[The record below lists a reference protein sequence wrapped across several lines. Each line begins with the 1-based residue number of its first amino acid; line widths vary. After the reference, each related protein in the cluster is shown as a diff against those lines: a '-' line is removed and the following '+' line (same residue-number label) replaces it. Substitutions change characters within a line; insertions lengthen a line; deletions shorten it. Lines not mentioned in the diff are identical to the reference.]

1 MKRFL
6 KKCLI
11 SICIVLALSN
21 FIIGIPIMPG
31 ATVYAADGDILE
43 SVLGGIV
50 GVLTWVPR
58 ALTMMVSM
66 GINTIA
72 SGLYKLGLVSGH
84 SDEAREFFITPY
96 HVLFNKMEIVNINFF
111 NLNSGHGTADK
122 FRLAVAS
129 WYYTM
134 RLLAVM
140 ILLVILVYVGI
151 RMALSTIAQEQ
162 AKFKKMLVDW
172 VSAIAL
178 LFLLHYIIQF
188 VFACNDAL
196 VSAMDSLAKE
206 IGMDAFVS
214 ELISMAFGISTLNG
228 VMGIAVYS
236 MLVYLTLSFLILY
249 MKRMIIIGF
258 LVIIAPLITITYPID
273 KIGDNKAQALNNWLK
288 EFAYNI
294 LIQPFHCIL
303 YLAFGKISLELLGT
317 GSDSKNIAT
326 AILVILCIQFIKDG
340 EKIIKKIFNFD
351 TQSMSGGLAES
362 AKMATAAMGVGVKA
376 GQAAGK
382 VVGKGVSKGVNALS
396 KAPGKIGNAANKV
409 ADKMNARQEKQN
421 KKLEAIRN
429 KDEKDRTKSE
439 QRKVNRADKKDA
451 KAETKKGKMREKANK
466 LEAKRNAKQEEKI
479 DKQMRKMMSQEDYE
493 KVKAGKATPDEAKE
507 FKAAAVQA
515 LNEKKDKNKETRR
528 KITGAVGKG
537 ASWAGQKLKMAA
549 NSDDTKKII
558 QGIVATSFGMIGL
571 GDNATTA
578 INTGQF
584 GWGFADGV
592 MSTSTKTAKNEVQEQ
607 VALQN
612 NLGVD
617 VDEKHLAMV
626 KANGDGEKYEN
637 KEIAKKLQQLLDKL
651 KELEIKNAQ
660 GAVEQLNYDISSN
673 PQNVTTQNIEK
684 ILSDAGVSENNKDAA
699 MEAMLGFAQFRA
711 DAGLYKAMENGHA
724 VGMDMND
731 ILKTAGR
738 ANTSD
743 RAESNKYTST
753 TTTKETNTTETRVEE
768 KETDS
773 EEMRNIA
780 RSEAIGV
787 VQEAEKNQPKAL
799 ETEMW
804 DYTED
809 GSMDW

>member
-466 LEAKRNAKQEEKI
+466 LEAKRNAKQE
-479 DKQMRKMMSQEDYE
+479 DYE

-584 GWGFADGV
+584 GWGFAGGV
-592 MSTSTKTAKNEVQEQ
+592 MSTSTKTAKNEVQNQ

-711 DAGLYKAMENGHA
+711 DAGLYKAMENGNA
-724 VGMDMND
+724 VGMNMND
-731 ILKTAGR
+731 IFKLTG
-738 ANTSD
+738 NTNNAQN
-743 RAESNKYTST
+743 AESNKYTST
-753 TTTKETNTTETRVEE
+753 TTTKETNTSETRVEE
-768 KETDS
+768 KEPDT
-773 EEMRNIA
+773 EEMREIA
-780 RSEAIGV
+780 KSEAIGV
-787 VQEAEKNQPKAL
+787 VQEAVKNQPKAV
-799 ETEMW
+799 ETETIQ
-804 DYTED
+804 YRGRTISTKPED
-809 GSMDW
+809 QEWVDG